1 MPAVAGGALWLS
13 GGRPPCGGTALRRW
27 VGAIKMRSLSV
38 EVARRFDDSR
48 EQVAALEKVLCGRL
62 APEYLLWNGR
72 TR

>member
-1 MPAVAGGALWLS
+1 
-13 GGRPPCGGTALRRW
+13 

-48 EQVAALEKVLCGRL
+48 EQVAVLEKILCGRL